1 MGCRSRWRSA
11 LPCQCSQQTRRGL
24 GQAADELLS
33 IQGVECS
40 FVMFPMDTQIII
52 SARSLGDINVQ
63 MILEPLGG
71 GGNPAMAG
79 AQISGKQMSAVIT
92 ELVSSIDQYF
102 DD

>member
-1 MGCRSRWRSA
+1 MAALDYTVSRVLA
-11 LPCQCSQQTRRGL
+11 A
-24 GQAADELLS
+24 QAADELLS

-102 DD
+102 ED